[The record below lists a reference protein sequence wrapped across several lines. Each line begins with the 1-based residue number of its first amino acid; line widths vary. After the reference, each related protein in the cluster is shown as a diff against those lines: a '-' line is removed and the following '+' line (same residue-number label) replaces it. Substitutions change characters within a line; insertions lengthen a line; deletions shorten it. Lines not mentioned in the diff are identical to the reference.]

1 VNEAPSTPAEV
12 EAADNKGKKDGYSFK
27 PKNKVK
33 KENPWEKNQP
43 KGNAGENWQPEG
55 WTPGVVERRGG

>member
-1 VNEAPSTPAEV
+1 V
-12 EAADNKGKKDGYSFK
+12 EAADGKGKKDGYSFK